1 MTPELLV
8 FDTLKM
14 GSDTNFAQKMS
25 QLSLTVYVSHGL
37 RTAKLYSGA
46 PDDRDVNDFVVAGPH
61 PDMPTVMRLSFQDV
75 ALTKKLEQVTS
86 DISEVWALTA
96 RPELTYEIEVE
107 DEDEDE
113 GEGEGEDN
121 LRISSYRLDVACP
134 FGWILDQSWG
144 NCAGWENCV
153 TSNDLARA
161 LHDHEVDG
169 RGYFAS
175 AFGIGATNPSEW

>member
-46 PDDRDVNDFVVAGPH
+46 PENRDVNNFMISN
-61 PDMPTVMRLSFQDV
+61 DMPTVMRLGFQDV
-75 ALTKKLEQVTS
+75 TLTKKLQQATS

-113 GEGEGEDN
+113 DEGEGEGEEN

-161 LHDHEVDG
+161 LHDLVTRSMGE
-169 RGYFAS
+169 
-175 AFGIGATNPSEW
+175 ATSPPPSD

>member
-1 MTPELLV
+1 MNKKRFLPVGKLKCWLEVNGFRRLLTAV
-8 FDTLKM
+8 TRRQRRRKKLGHFLALR
-14 GSDTNFAQKMS
+14 SVSSENRHW
-25 QLSLTVYVSHGL
+25 SLQFSL
-37 RTAKLYSGA
+37 RLG
-46 PDDRDVNDFVVAGPH
+46 
-61 PDMPTVMRLSFQDV
+61 FQDV
-75 ALTKKLEQVTS
+75 TLTKKLQQATS

-113 GEGEGEDN
+113 DEGEGEGEEN
-121 LRISSYRLDVACP
+121 LRISSYRLGVACP

-161 LHDHEVDG
+161 LHDLVMRSMGE
-169 RGYFAS
+169 
-175 AFGIGATNPSEW
+175 ATSPPPSD